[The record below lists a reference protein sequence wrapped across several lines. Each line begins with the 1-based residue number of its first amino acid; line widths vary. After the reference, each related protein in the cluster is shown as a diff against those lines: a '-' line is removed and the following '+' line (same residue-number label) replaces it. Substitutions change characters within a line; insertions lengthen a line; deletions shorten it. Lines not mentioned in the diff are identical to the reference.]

1 MFAVVVVI
9 LTKKARKKPMTKWLI
24 AYRLKD
30 SDKWMKFCYANAQ
43 RAIPVAIERMFA
55 TVQNIETIQIKKV
68 EV

>member
-1 MFAVVVVI
+1 
-9 LTKKARKKPMTKWLI
+9 MTKWLI